1 MAVGLLPRAASMDA
15 TVPDAIEL
23 TCGDLVGDLGDG
35 GLLLLFPPLPLFPFS
50 KREVAP
56 GVDPF
61 ELNEELDPKESVG
74 PMEEVKCCNSLGLV
88 GGTAIAGV
96 SLAFSPTF

>member
-1 MAVGLLPRAASMDA
+1 M
-15 TVPDAIEL
+15 
-23 TCGDLVGDLGDG
+23 
-35 GLLLLFPPLPLFPFS
+35 
-50 KREVAP
+50 AP

-96 SLAFSPTF
+96 SLAFSPTFRVVAEEEEENAFSFLASDRSFFSIFSMVYATTWSAVLCRGWKNRRASASKSS